1 MPVEALIFDF
11 DGLILDTE
19 WPEFSTVRDEFA
31 RHGVVLQ
38 LEDWHDIVGRA
49 DHPHWFDWLQSE
61 VETPLD
67 RSAVVERRRQRH
79 HALIAE
85 QVVRPGVVELIAAAV
100 GEGIPVGVASSSDT
114 TWVEG
119 HLDRLGLLDHF
130 TVVRCR
136 DHVERAKPHPDLF
149 ASALAAVGAAPGR
162 SVALEDSHH
171 GCSAAKAA
179 GMFCVV
185 VPNDVTRTQ
194 MFDHADL
201 VVESL
206 ADLSL
211 DQLSRLIG

>member
-100 GEGIPVGVASSSDT
+100 GEGSVVVRHLHDYLAACDAGCPRDCRAGGGACTRGQHPAGVAAPRGAT
-114 TWVEG
+114 
-119 HLDRLGLLDHF
+119 
-130 TVVRCR
+130 
-136 DHVERAKPHPDLF
+136 RA
-149 ASALAAVGAAPGR
+149 GR
-162 SVALEDSHH
+162 
-171 GCSAAKAA
+171 
-179 GMFCVV
+179 
-185 VPNDVTRTQ
+185 PTRP
-194 MFDHADL
+194 A
-201 VVESL
+201 
-206 ADLSL
+206 
-211 DQLSRLIG
+211 